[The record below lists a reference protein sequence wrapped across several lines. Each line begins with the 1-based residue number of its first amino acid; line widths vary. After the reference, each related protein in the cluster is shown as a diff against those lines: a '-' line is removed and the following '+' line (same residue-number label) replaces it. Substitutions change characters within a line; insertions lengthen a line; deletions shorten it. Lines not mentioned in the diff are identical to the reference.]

1 MHRQPVPAP
10 AHHDLEEV
18 IDHIIALCLRN
29 GPAHEGHGRVSVA
42 DLMDMLGERSFGPL
56 LLVPSLIAVSPVGAI
71 PGLPAI
77 TSVVIVLIAG
87 QILLGHEHFWIP
99 GLAGPPLDRCACDGA
114 GAGKF
119 RPVARFIDHLLR
131 PRMAWLTQGPAFY
144 AIALLCLLIGLVTP
158 ILELVPLGGI
168 PPNAAV
174 VAFSLAITARDGA
187 VGALGLR
194 LHRRQ
199 HRAPG
204 CATMEL
210 NCAKFRAVSRCSD
223 AIKAQSLCI
232 RPKGFISTTRGS
244 CVPVRRSAL
253 KSA

>member
-99 GLAGPPLDRCACDGA
+99 GWLARRSIDAHAMERGLE
-114 GAGKF
+114 KF

-131 PRMAWLTQGPAFY
+131 PRVAWLTQGPAFY

-174 VAFSLAITARDGA
+174 VAFSLAITARDGLWALLAFGFTAASIALLA
-187 VGALGLR
+187 VPLW
-194 LHRRQ
+194 
-199 HRAPG
+199 
-204 CATMEL
+204 
-210 NCAKFRAVSRCSD
+210 N
-223 AIKAQSLCI
+223 
-232 RPKGFISTTRGS
+232 
-244 CVPVRRSAL
+244 
-253 KSA
+253 

>member
-1 MHRQPVPAP
+1 MDRQPVPAP

-99 GLAGPPLDRCACDGA
+99 GWLARRSMDAHALERGLQ
-114 GAGKF
+114 KF
-119 RPVARFIDHLLR
+119 RPVARFVDHLLR
-131 PRMAWLTQGPAFY
+131 PRLVWLTDGVAFY
-144 AIALLCLLIGLVTP
+144 AIALLCVLIGLITP
-158 ILELVPLGGI
+158 ILEAVPFVGGI
-168 PPNAAV
+168 PPNAAL
-174 VAFSLAITARDGA
+174 VAFSLAITARDGLW
-187 VGALGLR
+187 ALLAF
-194 LHRRQ
+194 L
-199 HRAPG
+199 
-204 CATMEL
+204 
-210 NCAKFRAVSRCSD
+210 F
-223 AIKAQSLCI
+223 
-232 RPKGFISTTRGS
+232 
-244 CVPVRRSAL
+244 SAASIAL
-253 KSA
+253 LVWPLVN